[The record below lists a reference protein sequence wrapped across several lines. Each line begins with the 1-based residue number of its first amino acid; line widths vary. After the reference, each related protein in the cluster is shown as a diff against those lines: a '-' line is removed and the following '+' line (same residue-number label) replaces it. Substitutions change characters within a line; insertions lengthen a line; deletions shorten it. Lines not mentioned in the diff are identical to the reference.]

1 MTEATDSKNIL
12 FAGTTKNAAS
22 TLSHLVQSGYNVVGV
37 LTRLDAPVGRKGIL
51 TESPVAIAAS
61 ELGLPTLK
69 ANRLS
74 TDTILG
80 IAETGANLGVV
91 VAYGALLP
99 REALEVLQHGWLNLH
114 FSLLPKYRG
123 AAPVQHAL
131 LNGEKTTGVTIIKLD
146 EGMDTG
152 PILVREAVDVSA
164 SENAGELLARLTDI
178 GNRLLVEALKSDLS
192 PESFLAQSNV
202 EASLAPKLSR
212 REAQISFKGQSATQV
227 IRLARGLNPEP
238 MAWTLFREQ
247 PVRIIRIRESSET
260 GISPGEVRKISSSV
274 FIGCGDG
281 GSVELIEL
289 QPAGKKAMNALS
301 WFNGIQEASRI
312 EFE

>member
-1 MTEATDSKNIL
+1 LTEATDSRNIL
-12 FAGTTKNAAS
+12 FAGTTENAAS
-22 TLSHLVQSGYNVVGV
+22 TLSQLVQSGYNVVGV
-37 LTRLDAPVGRKGIL
+37 LTRLDAPVGRKGVL
-51 TESPVAIAAS
+51 TESAVAKAAS
-61 ELGLPTLK
+61 KLDLPTIK

-74 TDTILG
+74 TETISA

-99 REALEVLQHGWLNLH
+99 KEALAVLQQGWLNLH

-131 LNGEKTTGVTIIKLD
+131 LNGEKTSGVTIFKLD

-152 PILVREAVDVSA
+152 PILVQEAVDVST
-164 SENAGELLARLTDI
+164 SESAGELLARLTDI
-178 GNRLLVEALKSDLS
+178 GNRLLVAALKNDLS
-192 PESFLAQSNV
+192 PESFMAQSNV
-202 EASLAPKLSR
+202 DASLAPKLSR
-212 REAQISFKGQSATQV
+212 KDAQISFKGQSARQV

-238 MAWTLFREQ
+238 MAWTVFREQ
-247 PVRIIRIRESSET
+247 PVRIIRVRESSET
-260 GISPGEVRKISSSV
+260 GINPGEVRKIASSV

-281 GSVELIEL
+281 GTVELIEL
-289 QPAGKKAMNALS
+289 QPAGKNAMNALS
-301 WFNGIQEASRI
+301 WFNGIQEVSRI